1 MCCLTEVLII
11 QRGSNFNVCLS
22 NVVMGS
28 RQGAL
33 AILREFSNI
42 SRSVNPCVHTFTY
55 TYYLLLSM
63 TKFSIV
69 VGSLRAYLSRNRGAI
84 TWVSNRGIQFER
96 YPRDLQ
102 VNYARFNGVAVCYSF
117 QNFEKGC
124 KSVRS
129 KENLCLIRLPQ
140 TITSDIVV
148 RVSRRI

>member
-1 MCCLTEVLII
+1 M
-11 QRGSNFNVCLS
+11 S
-22 NVVMGS
+22 NVVMES

-42 SRSVNPCVHTFTY
+42 SRSVNRCIHTFTY
-55 TYYLLLSM
+55 TYYLLVSM

-102 VNYARFNGVAVCYSF
+102 VTYARFNGVAVSYSF

-129 KENLCLIRLPQ
+129 KEVLCLIRLLR
-140 TITSDIVV
+140 TITSDIVIRFSC
-148 RVSRRI
+148 RV